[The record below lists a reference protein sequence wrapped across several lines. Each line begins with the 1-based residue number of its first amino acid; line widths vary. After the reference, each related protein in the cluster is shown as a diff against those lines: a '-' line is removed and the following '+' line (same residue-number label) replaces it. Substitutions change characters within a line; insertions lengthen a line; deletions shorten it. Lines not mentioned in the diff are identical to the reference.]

1 MEKTVNPM
9 PIKKTLTDY
18 LRLWFKW
25 FLDPLGGFF
34 NRLGITPNM
43 MTMLGLLGNTVGAYF
58 LARGEMLTG
67 GLFVLL
73 MTPIDALDGTMARLR
88 GESSDFGAFVDS
100 VTDRYSELII
110 YGGLLYHFL
119 YLGEPVGGLLVF
131 GAAAGSVLVSYVKAR
146 AEGLGYEAKVGLLTR
161 VERYLVLAPV
171 FGFQS
176 AFHWACDHCC
186 LCKYHCLA
194 AHLACPWSGACKD
207 EEAGDLECLKDFL
220 LVHLKYGFT
229 GSSLCL
235 ARWQEPGWQRAK
247 PNAADMNPEIV
258 WDLLTYLLIGGI
270 IGARLWHILTPPP
283 SSGITA
289 GWYFTHPLDALAIWK
304 GGLGIPGAVIGGHDR
319 FVFLRSQA

>member
-1 MEKTVNPM
+1 MEKTAKLM

-34 NRLGITPNM
+34 NRLGITPNA
-43 MTMLGLLGNTVGAYF
+43 MTMLGLLGNTVGAYY

-119 YLGEPVGGLLVF
+119 DVGSPLGGLLVF

-146 AEGLGYEAKVGLLTR
+146 AEALGYEAKIGLLTR
-161 VERYLVLAPV
+161 VERYLVLAPSLV
-171 FGFQS
+171 FN
-176 AFHWACDHCC
+176 
-186 LCKYHCLA
+186 L
-194 AHLACPWSGACKD
+194 P
-207 EEAGDLECLKDFL
+207 
-220 LVHLKYGFT
+220 
-229 GSSLCL
+229 
-235 ARWQEPGWQRAK
+235 
-247 PNAADMNPEIV
+247 
-258 WDLLTYLLIGGI
+258 LIGLAI
-270 IGARLWHILTPPP
+270 IAVFAN
-283 SSGITA
+283 ITA
-289 GWYFTHPLDALAIWK
+289 VQRIWHVR
-304 GGLGIPGAVIGGHDR
+304 A
-319 FVFLRSQA
+319 QAHAKMKMKKQEI